1 VESVRNDPHSKQ
13 VTFDA
18 SKRDRDERLNRLNRE
33 FASPSEDGGRK
44 PKGSS
49 LRQASKYDDDD
60 DDDDIVAMMD
70 KMNRK

>member
-1 VESVRNDPHSKQ
+1 MEYARNDPHSKT
-13 VTFDA
+13 VSFDA

-33 FASPSEDGGRK
+33 FADDDRK
-44 PKGSS
+44 AKSS
-49 LRQASKYDDDD
+49 VKHSQSKYDDDDD